1 MIIQC
6 KTTIHEIVSNFD
18 PKIVSMAS
26 PMMFQAMK
34 YTDDQLYSLCP
45 SKYHTV
51 HWNIVQAQ
59 GTVYPSSLIIF
70 LIKCTY
76 HTKKSRL

>member
-34 YTDDQLYSLCP
+34 YTDDQLYSLCM
-45 SKYHTV
+45 SKDYTV
-51 HWNIVQAQ
+51 RWNIIQAQ
-59 GTVYPSSLIIF
+59 GTEYPFSLIIF
-70 LIKCTY
+70 LVK
-76 HTKKSRL
+76 